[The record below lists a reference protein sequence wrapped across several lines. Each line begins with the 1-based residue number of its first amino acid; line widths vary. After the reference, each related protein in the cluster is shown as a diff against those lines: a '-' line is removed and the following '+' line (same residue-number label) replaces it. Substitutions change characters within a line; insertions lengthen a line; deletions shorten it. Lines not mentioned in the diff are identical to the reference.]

1 MPRAAQINR
10 LGAPAWPST
19 EIALAVQIGGSECAW
34 RWEADYGTRRA

>member
-19 EIALAVQIGGSECAW
+19 EITLAVQIGGSGALTISVVV
-34 RWEADYGTRRA
+34 YGE

>member
-19 EIALAVQIGGSECAW
+19 EIALAVQA
-34 RWEADYGTRRA
+34 ARRAFSLTSTNH